1 MIWASTSARLVA
13 VGRRR
18 GAGRRGGG
26 ADGAAER
33 TAAARRG
40 GGAGRRVIQGLA
52 DEGPCCFPKGDRPAA
67 WNAARLTGA
76 GL

>member
-1 MIWASTSARLVA
+1 MARPNA
-13 VGRRR
+13 QRRR
-18 GAGRRGGG
+18 GA
-26 ADGAAER
+26 AA
-33 TAAARRG
+33 